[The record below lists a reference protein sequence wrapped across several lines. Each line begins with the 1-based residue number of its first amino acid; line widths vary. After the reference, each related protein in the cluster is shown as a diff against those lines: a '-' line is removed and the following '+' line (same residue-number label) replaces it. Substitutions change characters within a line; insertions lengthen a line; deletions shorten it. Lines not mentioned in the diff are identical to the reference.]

1 MKLLENLKPYAP
13 KAVRYAVGLTFFLI
27 GLDQL
32 LKPSLWASYFPQAL
46 PFSIEVAQAVL
57 LNGLFD
63 ILIGVLLLVGFL
75 TRIAS
80 AFATIHLAGVIF
92 VLGYNDIAIRDIG
105 ILIAALAVFFHGP
118 DNWCLDS
125 RLRHT

>member
-1 MKLLENLKPYAP
+1 AI
-13 KAVRYAVGLTFFLI
+13 GITFFLI

-46 PFSIEVAQAVL
+46 PFSIQVAQAVL

-63 ILIGVLLLVGFL
+63 MFIGALLLAGLL

-80 AFATIHLAGVIF
+80 AFATIHLVGVIF
-92 VLGYNDIAIRDIG
+92 ILGYNDISIRDIG
-105 ILIAALAVFFHGP
+105 LALAALSIFFHGS

-125 RLRHT
+125 RLRRA

>member
-1 MKLLENLKPYAP
+1 MRILENLKPHAP
-13 KAVRYAVGLTFFLI
+13 KVVRYAIGITFFLI

-46 PFSIEVAQAVL
+46 PFSIQVAQAVL

-63 ILIGVLLLVGFL
+63 MFIGALLLAGLL

-80 AFATIHLAGVIF
+80 AFATIHLVGVIF
-92 VLGYNDIAIRDIG
+92 ILGYNDISIRDIG
-105 ILIAALAVFFHGP
+105 LALAALSIFFHGS

-125 RLRHT
+125 RLRRA